1 VPPPAGWT
9 GAPLRS
15 LSPVL
20 GGPGLEERTNQWQ
33 RTPTKARAARVR
45 CESTGD
51 QRTVGRVGAAA
62 HENFR
67 HFIGQ
72 NPQLMRCSAAIPKY
86 RTFHEAGAG
95 IRLALQRGAG
105 GVVEPEV
112 ARVSH
117 PTYGPIQGRHA
128 RSATRYH
135 RVGRSG
141 EVTRGHADLRCG
153 VRTRPPNNEMQLTRP
168 VQIAASQLI
177 SSVVPTWG
185 RSTKWQPTRAPHGA
199 RCRTR

>member
-1 VPPPAGWT
+1 
-9 GAPLRS
+9 
-15 LSPVL
+15 VL

-62 HENFR
+62 HEKFR

-72 NPQLMRCSAAIPKY
+72 NPHLMRCSATIPKD
-86 RTFHEAGAG
+86 RTFHETGAG

-117 PTYGPIQGRHA
+117 PTYGPIQGAA
-128 RSATRYH
+128 RQVRYAIP
-135 RVGRSG
+135 S
-141 EVTRGHADLRCG
+141 
-153 VRTRPPNNEMQLTRP
+153 
-168 VQIAASQLI
+168 
-177 SSVVPTWG
+177 
-185 RSTKWQPTRAPHGA
+185 
-199 RCRTR
+199 CRTVRRGDTWSRRPTVRGAYEATQQ